1 MLFRFEECA
10 VNRRHLHI
18 KEPLKSTILKWII
31 APSPRDAWERSDW
44 RVRFLLHAL
53 AFAGTAVSLWAVS
66 WASGGE
72 SLYLVF
78 IAAVGLG
85 HLVSARRSQR
95 LRLAIVIYPALVLV
109 VWAMRADL
117 LHIIAG
123 GSLFL
128 MAKLL
133 AVVQTILS
141 FNLRDLRGLYDSFLL
156 SLTVILLAS
165 EGALSPSFA
174 VFIVAFGVVALTFLA
189 VAYPVCE
196 STAMRRSGSTGIVGL
211 GVAVPGI
218 VLLTLVATAGVFVVV
233 PQAYRLRDAAPLPS
247 RLDLTIGRPVA
258 PALLPAGD
266 TVSESGFLPSPERVE
281 PTPAGRD
288 SIGAEVSDDY
298 ATLGFTGEGE
308 GDVVMYVRSSLASF
322 WRGQILEEYDGRGW
336 KTADGAAQIEVDPS
350 GTLKFRD
357 APTPGRG
364 IRRYVQ
370 TFFPQVKQPEAVFT
384 GYSPGYIARLYTPE
398 GGIEQL
404 READSYRVVS
414 AVPDL
419 GPEDLI
425 PDTVDGSYLEDHP
438 VPPVPERVQELADAI
453 TAGSTSD
460 FQKAARLEQYLLLS
474 YDYDLRVPP
483 ISPSGDVVDRFLFER
498 QAGYCAQFATAMAV
512 MARLVGLPA
521 RVATGYVPGV
531 YDSLTG
537 AHTVRLQNAHA
548 WVEIKF
554 GMHGWVAFDP
564 TPRPDSPWALDAGF
578 TGATRTLQGVMR
590 GALFERVLGVRL
602 AATGAVAALTSSNGL
617 PAAAFALSITLL
629 LVLLWIS
636 IARLGLLD
644 RARSKN
650 REGYTLLHS
659 VTRSEV
665 MGAYLKALH
674 LMGRRGYP
682 QRRAHESPADYVAM
696 LLWQDL
702 PVPQAFRRI
711 SGLAARALY
720 DPSPLEAGMAREG
733 WDQLKTLRA
742 VPRLT

>member
-1 MLFRFEECA
+1 M
-10 VNRRHLHI
+10 
-18 KEPLKSTILKWII
+18 KEPLKSTILEWITV
-31 APSPRDAWERSDW
+31 PSSGDAWERSGW
-44 RVRFLLHAL
+44 RARFLLHSL
-53 AFAGTAVSLWAVS
+53 AFTGTAVSLWAVS
-66 WASGGE
+66 WAAGGE
-72 SLYLVF
+72 PLYVVF

-85 HLVSARRSQR
+85 HLVSARRGQR
-95 LRLAIVIYPALVLV
+95 MLRLAIVIYPALVLV

-117 LHIIAG
+117 LTIIAG

-128 MAKLL
+128 MARLL

-165 EGALSPSFA
+165 EAALSPSFA
-174 VFIVAFGVVALTFLA
+174 VFIFAFGVVALTFLA
-189 VAYPVCE
+189 VAHPVCE
-196 STAMRRSGSTGIVGL
+196 STEIRRSGSTGIVGL
-211 GVAVPGI
+211 AFAVPGI

-233 PQAYRLRDAAPLPS
+233 PQAYGLRDAAPLPS

-258 PALLPAGD
+258 PAPLPRGD
-266 TVSESGFLPSPERVE
+266 TVAESGFLPSRELAG
-281 PTPAGRD
+281 PTPAGRA
-288 SIGAEVSDDY
+288 SIGAEVSPDSDDY
-298 ATLGFTGEGE
+298 ATLGFTGEG
-308 GDVVMYVRSSLASF
+308 GDDVVMYVRSSLASF

-336 KTADGAAQIEVDPS
+336 KTADGAAQIEVDSS

-414 AVPDL
+414 AVPGL

-483 ISPSGDVVDRFLFER
+483 IAPSGDVVDRFLFER

-590 GALFERVLGVRL
+590 ARCSSGCWASALQQ
-602 AATGAVAALTSSNGL
+602 
-617 PAAAFALSITLL
+617 PAP
-629 LVLLWIS
+629 WP
-636 IARLGLLD
+636 
-644 RARSKN
+644 
-650 REGYTLLHS
+650 H
-659 VTRSEV
+659 
-665 MGAYLKALH
+665 
-674 LMGRRGYP
+674 
-682 QRRAHESPADYVAM
+682 
-696 LLWQDL
+696 
-702 PVPQAFRRI
+702 
-711 SGLAARALY
+711 
-720 DPSPLEAGMAREG
+720 
-733 WDQLKTLRA
+733 
-742 VPRLT
+742 

>member
-1 MLFRFEECA
+1 MDKDGHSP
-10 VNRRHLHI
+10 HLHVN
-18 KEPLKSTILKWII
+18 EPLKSTILKWIT
-31 APSPRDAWERSDW
+31 APSTGDAWERSGW
-44 RVRFLLHAL
+44 RARFLLHAL

-72 SLYLVF
+72 PLYLVF

-95 LRLAIVIYPALVLV
+95 TLRLTIVIYPVLVLV
-109 VWAMRADL
+109 AWAMRADL
-117 LHIIAG
+117 LTIITG

-141 FNLRDLRGLYDSFLL
+141 FNLRDLRSLYDSFLL

-165 EGALSPSFA
+165 EAALSPSFA
-174 VFIVAFGVVALTFLA
+174 VFIFAFGVVALTFLA

-196 STAMRRSGSTGIVGL
+196 STEMRRSGSMGIWGL

-258 PALLPAGD
+258 PAPIPRGD
-266 TVSESGFLPSPERVE
+266 TVSEGRFLPSRERAG
-281 PTPAGRD
+281 PTPVGRD
-288 SIGAEVSDDY
+288 SIGAEVSPDSDDY
-298 ATLGFTGEGE
+298 ATLGYTGEGE
-308 GDVVMYVRSSLASF
+308 DDVVMYVRSPLASF

-336 KTADGAAQIEVDPS
+336 KAADGAAQIEVDPS

-357 APTPGRG
+357 APPPGRG

-370 TFFPQVKQPEAVFT
+370 TFFPRVTQPEAVFT
-384 GYSPGYIARLYTPE
+384 GYSPGYIALVHTPG
-398 GGIEQL
+398 GGIEHL

-414 AVPDL
+414 GVPGL

-425 PDTVDGSYLEDHP
+425 PDTVDGSYLRDHP
-438 VPPVPERVQELADAI
+438 VPAVPERVQDLANAI
-453 TAGSTSD
+453 IAGSTSD
-460 FQKAARLEQYLLLS
+460 FQKATRLEQYLLVN
-474 YDYDLRVPP
+474 YEYDLRVPP

-548 WVEIKF
+548 WIEIKF
-554 GMHGWVAFDP
+554 EEHGWVAFDP

-578 TGATRTLQGVMR
+578 AGATRTLQEVMR
-590 GALFERVLGVRL
+590 GALVERVLGVRL

-617 PAAAFALSITLL
+617 PAAAFALFITVL

-650 REGYTLLHS
+650 RGGYTLLHS
-659 VTRSEV
+659 VTRGEV
-665 MGAYLKALH
+665 MRAYLKALH

-682 QRRAHESPADYVAM
+682 QRREHEGPADYLAM
-696 LLWQDL
+696 LQSQDL

-711 SGLAARALY
+711 SRLAAQALY
-720 DPSPLEAGMAREG
+720 DPTPLDSGTAREG
-733 WDQLKTLRA
+733 WAHLKTLRA
-742 VPRLT
+742 VARLA